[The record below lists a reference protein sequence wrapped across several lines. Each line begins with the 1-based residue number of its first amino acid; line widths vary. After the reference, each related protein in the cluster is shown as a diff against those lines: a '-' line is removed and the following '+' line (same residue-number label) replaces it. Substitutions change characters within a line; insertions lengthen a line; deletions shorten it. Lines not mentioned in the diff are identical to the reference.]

1 MLGAILGGASV
12 LSGKLSADA
21 AVEAA
26 EKQAA
31 AARYATDVQKQM
43 FDIQQRKA
51 EPWTG
56 AGRVGLNEILR
67 LTGGAS
73 TPQYD
78 PLTGAVTG
86 LTTGTQY
93 FTTPYTAEEF
103 KKGMDPGY
111 QFRLQQGIDLAR
123 RQGNVGGGL
132 VGGNVMKGL
141 EDYAQQSASQEFSN
155 AFNRSQTEKT
165 NIYNR
170 LASLAGLGQ
179 ASQQQTA
186 DLAAKTAGNIGNYA
200 IGAGNAAAAGTVGA
214 ANALGGGLQGGA
226 QGYTLGSLLTP
237 ASRGSTYT
245 PQAASYYQTQYAGL
259 PYTGEMG
266 LVY

>member
-1 MLGAILGGASV
+1 MTIGALLGSSGGLLAGASLLGGAM
-12 LSGKLSADA
+12 SA
-21 AVEAA
+21 EAA
-26 EKQAA
+26 RAAAAEQAA
-31 AARYATDVQKQM
+31 ASRYATDVQKQM

-56 AGRVGLNEILR
+56 AGRVGLNELLR

-78 PLTGAVTG
+78 PLTGTPTLVTG
-86 LTTGTQY
+86 SQY
-93 FTTPYTAEEF
+93 FTTPYSAEEF

-111 QFRLQQGIDLAR
+111 QFRLQQGLDLAK
-123 RQGNVGGGL
+123 RQANVGGGL

-141 EDYAQQSASQEFSN
+141 EDYAQQSASQEFTN

-186 DLAAKTAGNIGNYA
+186 GLAAATAGNIGNLA
-200 IGAGNAAAAGTVGA
+200 VGGANAGAAGTIGA
-214 ANALGGGLQGGA
+214 ANALSGGIQGAA
-226 QGYTLGSLLTP
+226 QGYTLGQLLNNQQMGQMYVP
-237 ASRGSTYT
+237 GEGNMSVG
-245 PQAASYYQTQYAGL
+245 QYFRTA
-259 PYTGEMG
+259 
-266 LVY
+266 

>member
-12 LSGKLSADA
+12 LGGMMSADA
-21 AVEAA
+21 AKAGAEA
-26 EKQAA
+26 QAA
-31 AARYATDVQKQM
+31 ASRYATDVQKQM

-56 AGRVGLNEILR
+56 AGRVGLNELLR

-78 PLTGAVTG
+78 PLTGSVTG

-111 QFRLQQGIDLAR
+111 QFRLQQGLDLAR
-123 RQGNVGGGL
+123 RQSNVGGGL

-141 EDYAQQSASQEFSN
+141 EDYAQQSASQEFLN

-214 ANALGGGLQGGA
+214 ANALSGGIQGAA
-226 QGYTLGSLLTP
+226 QGYTLGQLLAGQQP
-237 ASRGSTYT
+237 GQMYVPGEGNMSVA
-245 PQAASYYQTQYAGL
+245 QYFRTA
-259 PYTGEMG
+259 
-266 LVY
+266 